1 MSKHKTRQIARIIE
15 ATLKLIH
22 ADGLSRLSFSS
33 IAETAGVTRQTV
45 YNYFPDV
52 ESIIAQALDAH
63 SEAMEQHLLEIIQ
76 TTKGTREKLR
86 AFAQFQI
93 SMASPEHNN
102 ISLEA
107 GLSAEVRARLSGHKN
122 AIKAALKR
130 AIALGT
136 KNKELSKNLEPVI
149 ASELV
154 WGLVQ
159 GAVDAATIHPDQKS
173 SLLGAVDR
181 AIWAA
186 LRD

>member
-15 ATLKLIH
+15 ATLSLIH
-22 ADGLSRLSFSS
+22 SDGLSRLSFSN
-33 IAETAGVTRQTV
+33 IAKTAGVTRQTV

-52 ESIIAQALDAH
+52 ETIIAQALDAH

-76 TTKGTREKLR
+76 TPNTTRQKLR

-93 SMASPEHNN
+93 SMASPEHNS

-107 GLSAEVRARLSGHKN
+107 GLSAKVRARLAGHKN
-122 AIKAALKR
+122 SIKTALKN
-130 AIALGT
+130 AIAQGI
-136 KNKELSKNLEPVI
+136 KNKELPKNLEPAL

-159 GAVDAATIHPDQKS
+159 GATDAATAYPEQKPA
-173 SLLGAVDR
+173 LLDAVDR

>member
-15 ATLKLIH
+15 ATLNLIH
-22 ADGLSRLSFSS
+22 SDGISRLSFSN
-33 IAETAGVTRQTV
+33 IAEAAGVTRQTV

-52 ESIIAQALDAH
+52 EAIIAQALDAH

-76 TTKGTREKLR
+76 TANGTREKLQ

-93 SMASPEHNN
+93 STASPEHNN

-107 GLSAEVRARLSGHKN
+107 GLSAKVRARLAGHKN
-122 AIKAALKR
+122 AVKTALEG
-130 AIALGT
+130 AVAQGI
-136 KNKELSKNLEPVI
+136 KNKELPKNLDPAL

-159 GAVDAATIHPDQKS
+159 GAADAATIHPDQKPM
-173 SLLGAVDR
+173 LLGAVDR

-186 LRD
+186 LHD